1 MDFFVIVGIAFGLS
15 LDAFTVAL
23 TNSTMIKDLHIRHG
37 LRMAAFFG
45 FFQFIMPVIGWAAGM
60 TFSAYVGACDHWIA
74 FALLA
79 VVGGRMIYSCLPF
92 SKEDKACEC
101 SCGNKKDC
109 RDIPTLFLLSIATS
123 IDAMA
128 VGLSFAMIEVEII
141 HPSIVIGLITFA
153 VSMMGYYLGKAVGSK
168 IKIELDIVGGVVLIG
183 IGIKILASHLMA

>member
-1 MDFFVIVGIAFGLS
+1 
-15 LDAFTVAL
+15 
-23 TNSTMIKDLHIRHG
+23 MIKDLHIRHG

-60 TFSAYVGACDHWIA
+60 TFSEYIGAFDHWIA

-79 VVGGRMIYSCLPF
+79 FVGGRMIYTCLPF
-92 SKEDKACEC
+92 SKEDEASEC

-128 VGLSFAMIEVEII
+128 VGLSFAMIDVEII
-141 HPSIVIGLITFA
+141 HPSVIIGLITFA
-153 VSMMGYYLGKAVGSK
+153 VSMVGYYLGKAVGSK

-183 IGIKILASHLMA
+183 IGFKILASHLMA